1 MHLSTKYRYVTEL
14 VNKGF
19 IVLRHQ
25 GTKVLLADVGTKAL
39 PLALFLPIIEQML
52 RTTLS
57 FEDKEYITHVTAF
70 KVDVEDEV
78 AMRTNLHRQR
88 RLDHSLDTANDLRG

>member
-57 FEDKEYITHVTAF
+57 FEDKEYTTHVTAF
-70 KVDVEDEV
+70 KVNVEEEV
-78 AMRTNLHRQR
+78 
-88 RLDHSLDTANDLRG
+88 